1 MEKIWLR
8 HYDPGVP
15 HTLEYPRVPLFRLL
29 EESADRFPDRTAVS
43 FFGATL
49 TYRELDALA
58 NRFAHALRD
67 LGVEKGDRVGLLL
80 PNCPQFVI
88 CYYGALKAG
97 ATVVATNPLY
107 VEREVEN
114 QFNDAGIKLAV
125 VFSRRYPLVNSVR
138 PRTPALQKVI
148 LTNIKDYFP
157 PLLRLLYTI
166 AKEKKEG
173 DRQTPIEGDL
183 DLLPLLRYAPDVR
196 PVVSV
201 TADDVALL
209 QYTGGTTGIPKAA
222 VASHFNLVA
231 DTMQLKAWLGV
242 ADDRPVR
249 FLGVIPFFHVYGMVA
264 CMNIAIA
271 SGSTLF
277 LHPKFDIR
285 EVLKTIQD
293 DKIDYFPG
301 VPTMYVA
308 VNNSPVTRHY
318 NLRTIKACISGAAPL
333 PLDVKRK
340 FEDLTGG
347 KLLEGYGLSEAP
359 TATHA
364 NPLRGLN
371 KEGSIG
377 LPFPDVDCRIVDV
390 ADGVTEMPIG
400 RAGELCIK
408 APEVMQGY
416 WKRPKETELA
426 LRDGWLH
433 TGDIAK
439 VDQDGY
445 FYIVDRK
452 KDMIISGGYNV
463 YPRDVE
469 EVLFMHPQ
477 IKEAAVAGVPDA
489 KWGETV
495 AAFVVLKEGET
506 ASSEE
511 IREFCK
517 QRLAAYTVPS
527 VIEFR
532 DALPKTLV
540 GKVLRRVLTEEAKK
554 KTAVHETVNQ

>member
-1 MEKIWLR
+1 MERVWVR

-15 HTLEYPRVPLFRLL
+15 ATIDYPRVPLFRLF
-29 EESADRFPDRTAVS
+29 EQAADRFPDRIATS

-49 TYRELDALA
+49 SYRELDALT

-67 LGVEKGDRVGLLL
+67 LGVAKGDRVGLLM

-97 ATVVATNPLY
+97 AVVVATNPLY
-107 VEREVEN
+107 VEREVEH
-114 QFNDAGIKLAV
+114 QFNDAGNETAV
-125 VFSRRYPLVNSVR
+125 VFSRRYPLVNAVR
-138 PRTPALQKVI
+138 GRTKLKRVI
-148 LTNIKDYFP
+148 VTSIKDYFP
-157 PLLRLLYTI
+157 PLLRLLYTL

-173 DRQTPIEGDL
+173 DRQTLREGDL
-183 DLLPLLRYAPDVR
+183 DLNKLLRYAPDTRTVTD
-196 PVVSV
+196 VS
-201 TADDVALL
+201 ADDVALL

-222 VASHFNLVA
+222 VATHFNLVA
-231 DTMQLKAWLGV
+231 DTLQLKAWLELSDE
-242 ADDRPVR
+242 ATAR
-249 FLGVIPFFHVYGMVA
+249 FLAVIPFFHVYGMVA
-264 CMNIAIA
+264 CMSIALA
-271 SGSTLF
+271 TGSTLY
-277 LHPKFDIR
+277 LHPKFDIKN
-285 EVLKTIQD
+285 VLKTIQD

-308 VNNSPVTRHY
+308 VNNSPLTPRY
-318 NLRTIKACISGAAPL
+318 NLRAIKACVSGAAPL
-333 PLDVKRK
+333 PLEVQRK

-347 KLLEGYGLSEAP
+347 RLLEGYGLSEAP

-377 LPFPDVDCRIVDV
+377 LPLPDVDCRIVDI

-400 RAGELCIK
+400 QPGELCIR

-416 WKRPKETELA
+416 WNRPDETKEA

-439 VDQDGY
+439 VDEDGY

-452 KDMIISGGYNV
+452 KDLIISGGYNI

-469 EVLFMHPQ
+469 EVLFTHPQ
-477 IKEAAVAGVPDA
+477 IKEAAVAGVPDL

-495 AAFVVLKEGET
+495 TAFVVLKGGEKAT
-506 ASSEE
+506 PDE
-511 IREFCK
+511 IRAFC
-517 QRLAAYTVPS
+517 RERMAAYKVPTV
-527 VIEFR
+527 VDFR
-532 DALPKTLV
+532 KALPKTLV

-554 KTAVHETVNQ
+554 RVNV